1 MGKRFHSIEYVDD
14 EGEQVVKH
22 AMLTPDEAWQL
33 VQEFAARGASVAVH
47 DLTPPQVS
55 EAAVLSGD
63 EAGPRLEAP
72 AGGGVE

>member
-1 MGKRFHSIEYVDD
+1 MKRFHSIEYVDD
-14 EGEQVVKH
+14 EGEQVVQH
-22 AMLTPDEAWQL
+22 AMLTEEEAWQV
-33 VQEFAARGASVAVH
+33 VQEFAARGGSVTVH

-63 EAGPRLEAP
+63 GDGPRLEAP